1 MIAQNEVFS
10 IPISDIVINDDV
22 NPRNTAYRENYEPE
36 VILQYRDM
44 LKAGSEAPP
53 ILIDQH
59 NVLLDGAH
67 RYAAAKEEGRETI
80 RARRVTC
87 DDYKQQLIQ
96 ALIPNTRHGKK
107 LRKSDLTKAFKRLR
121 KEGVTTKEIAEVM
134 GFSRSYVDGC
144 IAADARKVA
153 REYLGTPVGERPMVS
168 QFAAYN
174 HVDGDKLSTQI
185 SRLSKGEQYDALLMD
200 CTDHARSRSAYFYRT
215 TSFPQI
221 LAYQDKAMMLEVLHP
236 EVPARRSMQKGVESL
251 RQIGVTAHP
260 VRNIEQFDKLL
271 DEITK

>member
-44 LKAGSEAPP
+44 LQAGSEAPP
-53 ILIDQH
+53 ILIDQK

-67 RYAAAKEEGRETI
+67 RYAAAKAEGRDTI
-80 RARRVTC
+80 RASRVTC

-121 KEGVTTKEIAEVM
+121 DEGMTSRDIAKVM
-134 GFSRSYVDGC
+134 GFSHTYVNDC
-144 IAADARKVA
+144 ISADVRKVA
-153 REYLGTPVGERPMVS
+153 SEYLATEVDERKAIS
-168 QFAAYN
+168 QVAANN
-174 HVDGDKLSTQI
+174 HVDYDKLK
-185 SRLSKGEQYDALLMD
+185 SRVDRLTRGEQYVDLLD
-200 CTDHARSRSAYFYRT
+200 RCKNLARKKSAYFYRT
-215 TSFPQI
+215 ASFPQI
-221 LAYQDKAMMLEVLHP
+221 LAYQDKAMMLEVRHKDVKPKLSL
-236 EVPARRSMQKGVESL
+236 EKGVQML
-251 RQIGVTAHP
+251 RQRGITVHQ
-260 VRNIEQFDKLL
+260 IWDFDQFDKLL